1 MYAEQIPTV
10 YDLSVEYVN
19 NAKSRTF
26 YLYINGKIVAVIE
39 DTDPIVDVNSNNMA
53 LFIRGSSRVMFENLY
68 ALTSNYSQNASSLI
82 NAPIASKAFLDRN
95 ITTTDSFNK
104 YSLSGAIQQTYLSG
118 ISSST
123 TPEYNIY
130 YEEFGTIMREVSYF
144 NVRFDGKAYP
154 ALIAKMAP
162 VQNYLKGYT
171 VSGFTSTPYGAEF
184 LVFNNTDTTLI
195 LDDSSGNYLRIHG
208 IAFTQ
213 QSQNELTVDE
223 YFNKKSDFSSLK
235 FNGNV
240 ISQAKKEFDDIKNSR
255 ITYGRKD
262 FTMDVPFIQNSDS
275 ANDMMD
281 WVIKKIMK
289 PRKSIGIEMF
299 PMPTLQLGDI
309 VDLEYFKNEI
319 NELSDS
325 RFVVYSIEYKRR
337 ENGPSMLVYLSEVV

>member
-1 MYAEQIPTV
+1 MAAEENTTV
-10 YDLSVEYVN
+10 FDLSVEYVN

-26 YLYINGKIVAVIE
+26 YLYLNGKILAVVE
-39 DTDPIVDVNSNNMA
+39 DIDPIVDVNSNNMA

-68 ALTSNYSQNASSLI
+68 ALTSNYSQNASSLVS
-82 NAPIASKAFLDRN
+82 APVASKAFLDRN

-118 ISSST
+118 VSTST

-130 YEEFGTIMREVSYF
+130 YEEFGTIMREASYF

-162 VQNYLKGYT
+162 IKNYLKGYT

-195 LDDSSGNYLRIHG
+195 LDDSGGNYLRIHG

-213 QSQNELTVDE
+213 QSENELTVDE

-235 FNGNV
+235 FNGNI
-240 ISQAKKEFDDIKNSR
+240 ISQAKKEFNDIKNSR
-255 ITYGRKD
+255 ITYGKKD
-262 FTMDVPFIQNSDS
+262 FTMNVPFIQNSDS
-275 ANDMMD
+275 ANDMMG
-281 WVIKKIMK
+281 WLIKKVMK
-289 PRKSIGIEMF
+289 PRKSVGIEMF

-309 VDLEYFKNEI
+309 VELDYVKNDI
-319 NELSDS
+319 DELSDS

-337 ENGPSMLVYLSEVV
+337 ENGPAMTVYLSEVV